1 MGRFVTSDYAGGDL
15 QANIVMEIVYNI
27 VPSERINVIQ
37 IRNIAVAVIANGL
50 IVSSGTGLK
59 RVRALVVSIR
69 RVVAAD

>member
-15 QANIVMEIVYNI
+15 QTNIVMVIVYNLVSVEKINI
-27 VPSERINVIQ
+27 VQ
-37 IRNIAVAVIANGL
+37 IRKIAVAVIANGL

-59 RVRALVVSIR
+59 RVRAPVVSIR